1 MFNLLDI
8 FPLPRLIWEA
18 GFNFLPIFIKE
29 MWDMELFER
38 TITGIRPAFEDS
50 RSQAAERLDKLA
62 KPIGSL
68 GKLEDLAVKI
78 SGMTGK
84 QNNSFEKKVTIVMSA
99 DNGVVEEGVSSCPQV
114 VTTIQTVNFM
124 KGVTG
129 ICVLSKHAG
138 ADIRVVDIGIAS
150 DVEYPGLINRKIR
163 KGTSNMAK
171 GPAMSRE
178 EAIKAIETGIEMVTQ
193 LVNEGYSL
201 FGTGEMG
208 IGNTSTSS
216 AVAMALLGCSAEDT
230 VGKGAGL
237 TEEGYNLKKSV
248 IEKAIAINKPDPN
261 DPIDVLSKVGGFDIA
276 GMAGCF
282 LGAAYHRVP
291 IVVDGFIS
299 SAAALIACKINP
311 LVKDFIIPSHCSEEP
326 GYKHVMKEIG
336 LKPMLDLNMR
346 LGEGTGCPLA
356 FNIIE
361 AAEAIIS
368 EMATLEEAMITNDFL
383 IDIRE
388 K

>member
-1 MFNLLDI
+1 MEI
-8 FPLPRLIWEA
+8 FEKIKA
-18 GFNFLPIFIKE
+18 GIK
-29 MWDMELFER
+29 
-38 TITGIRPAFEDS
+38 PACEDS
-50 RSQAAERLDKLA
+50 MRDAANRLDKLA

-84 QNNSFEKKVTIVMSA
+84 QNNSFEKKVTIIMAA
-99 DNGVVEEGVSSCPQV
+99 DNGVVEEGVSSCPQA
-114 VTTIQTVNFM
+114 VTTIQTVNFL

-138 ADIRVVDIGIAS
+138 ADIRVVDIGIAG
-150 DVEYPGLINRKIR
+150 DLEYPGLINRKIR
-163 KGTSNMAK
+163 KGTSNMVK

-178 EAIKAIETGIEMVTQ
+178 EAVIAIETGIEMVSQ
-193 LVNEGYSL
+193 LVSEGYSL

-216 AVAMALLGCSAEDT
+216 AVAMTILGCSAEDA

-237 TEEGYNLKKSV
+237 TEEAYKNKKSV
-248 IEKAIAINKPDPN
+248 IQRAISVNRPDPK
-261 DPIDVLSKVGGFDIA
+261 DPVDVLSKVGGFDIA
-276 GMAGCF
+276 GMTGCF

-299 SAAALIACKINP
+299 AAAALAAYKINP
-311 LVKDFIIPSHCSEEP
+311 LVKDYIIPSHCSEEP
-326 GYKHVMKEIG
+326 GYKLAMGEIG

-346 LGEGTGCPLA
+346 LGEGSGCPLA

-368 EMATLEEAMITNDFL
+368 EMATLEEAMIENDFL

>member
-1 MFNLLDI
+1 M
-8 FPLPRLIWEA
+8 
-18 GFNFLPIFIKE
+18 K
-29 MWDMELFER
+29 LFEKTR
-38 TITGIRPAFEDS
+38 TGIKPACEDS
-50 RSQAAERLDKLA
+50 MREAAERLDKLA

-84 QNNSFEKKVTIVMSA
+84 QNNSFEKKVTIIMAA
-99 DNGVVEEGVSSCPQV
+99 DNGVVEEGVSACPQA
-114 VTTIQTVNFM
+114 VTTIQTVNFL

-129 ICVLSKHAG
+129 VCVLSKHAG
-138 ADIRVVDIGIAS
+138 ADIRVVDIGVAS
-150 DVEYPGLINRKIR
+150 DLVYPGLISRKIR

-171 GPAMSRE
+171 GPAMTRE
-178 EAIKAIETGIEMVTQ
+178 EAVKAIETGIEMVSQ
-193 LVNEGYSL
+193 LVGEGYSL

-216 AVAMALLGCSAEDT
+216 AVAMAFLGCSAEDA

-237 TEEGYNLKKSV
+237 TEEGYSSKKSV
-248 IEKAIAINKPDPN
+248 IERAISVNKPDPK
-261 DPIDVLSKVGGFDIA
+261 DPVDVLSKVGGFDIA
-276 GMAGCF
+276 GMTGCF

-291 IVVDGFIS
+291 IVIDGFIS
-299 SAAALIACKINP
+299 ASAALAAFRINP
-311 LVKDFIIPSHCSEEP
+311 LVKDFMIPSHCSEEP
-326 GYKHVMKEIG
+326 GYKLAMSEIG

-346 LGEGTGCPLA
+346 LGEGSGCPLA

-361 AAEAIIS
+361 AAEVVIS
-368 EMATLEEAMITNDFL
+368 EMATLEDAMIGSDFL
-383 IDIRE
+383 VDIRE